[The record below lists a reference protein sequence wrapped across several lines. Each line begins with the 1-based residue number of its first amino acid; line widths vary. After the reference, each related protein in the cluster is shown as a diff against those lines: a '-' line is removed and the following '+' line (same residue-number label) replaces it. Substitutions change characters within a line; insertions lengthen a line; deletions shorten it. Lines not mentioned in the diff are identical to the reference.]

1 MGKQLWDIIN
11 ILTTCVRFRIILTG
25 CTTNEHRLKNEKC
38 FLVTLQCPQY
48 ILILSF
54 SSGDANIYH
63 IQQCCTF
70 YCSYTSYFYIQD
82 KISFQIWTIT
92 LRNITSVIIERE
104 PLNRWWPVRMTFC
117 KCVISTETILKI
129 GVGFYF

>member
-54 SSGDANIYH
+54 SRFNLFYWSPNSQYANIYL
-63 IQQCCTF
+63 
-70 YCSYTSYFYIQD
+70 YIQD

-129 GVGFYF
+129 GVGFCF